1 LSGPATATPTL
12 PADHPVPGGTAT
24 IPIPLPTLP
33 TPHSAAST
41 QPSPAYR
48 VLTLAPTP
56 FFGDY
61 GCHVRIL
68 EEMRA
73 LRAAGHRPILY
84 TYPYGR
90 AVPGLPVRRALR
102 LPGRWHARPGSSRH
116 KLYLDVLLGLAG
128 LRGLAAARPD
138 VVHGHLHEGAFIGYP
153 LSRLARAPL
162 VFDFQ
167 GSLTA
172 EMLDHGFLR
181 PASRFYGPTRRLE
194 ATINRLAD
202 AVVTSTRHGA
212 DLLVREFGCPAR
224 RIVVVPDGVNVDH
237 FAPPA
242 ADSARA
248 ARVAALRAR
257 LGIPAGAR
265 VVVYL
270 GLLAEY
276 QGLSLLLRAAQRV
289 LAAEPDAYFLLLG
302 YPGQA
307 HYRALAAELG
317 IADRVA
323 LPGRVPYET
332 AADYLALG
340 DVAAAPKVSA
350 SEGNGKV
357 LNYMAM
363 ALPVVAWDTPVNRE
377 LLGDLGLYA
386 PLGEIE
392 PFADHI
398 LHLLHDEATARAQG
412 AALRARA
419 ATHFSWATTAVR
431 LDALY
436 RRLLA
441 H

>member
-1 LSGPATATPTL
+1 MSQRAPTAP
-12 PADHPVPGGTAT
+12 PPVPAEAAALPQTTIASASQGRRALGT
-24 IPIPLPTLP
+24 
-33 TPHSAAST
+33 
-41 QPSPAYR
+41 PAGYR

-73 LRAAGHRPILY
+73 LQAAGHRPTLY

-90 AVPGLPVRRALR
+90 AVADVAVRRSPR
-102 LPGRWHARPGSSRH
+102 PPGRWQARPVSSRH
-116 KLYLDVLLGLAG
+116 KLYLDALLGATA
-128 LRGLAAARPD
+128 LRALGRTRPD
-138 VVHGHLHEGAFIGYP
+138 LVHGHLHEGAFIGYP

-181 PASRFYGPTRRLE
+181 AGSRWYRPTRGLE
-194 ATINRLAD
+194 AAINRLAD

-224 RIVVVPDGVNVDH
+224 RITVVPDGVNVAR
-237 FAPPA
+237 FCPPA
-242 ADSARA
+242 PGSARA

-257 LGIPAGAR
+257 LGLPQGAP

-289 LAAEPDAYFLLLG
+289 LQAEPDVYFLLLG

-307 HYRALAAELG
+307 HYGAQAAALG
-317 IADRVA
+317 IADRVR
-323 LPGRVPYET
+323 LPGRVPYEQ
-332 AADYLALG
+332 APDYLALG
-340 DVAAAPKVSA
+340 TLAVAPKVSA
-350 SEGNGKV
+350 TEGNGKV

-363 ALPVVAWDTPVNRE
+363 ALPVVAFDAPVNRE
-377 LLGDLGLYA
+377 LLGKLGLYA
-386 PLGEIE
+386 PLGD
-392 PFADHI
+392 ANA
-398 LHLLHDEATARAQG
+398 LGEAVLAAIRDGTGAAARGQ
-412 AALRARA
+412 ALRARA
-419 ATHFSWATTAVR
+419 AAHLSWDAAAARLGAVY
-431 LDALY
+431 D
-436 RRLLA
+436 RLLTA
-441 H
+441 